1 MSDAPTDSL
10 PEDDIPNLHEIKA
23 LETAAV
29 KLAEGDDLTG
39 ALDALNEVITLS
51 PNYASVYNNR
61 AQVRMIY
68 VI

>member
-29 KLAEGDDLTG
+29 KLAEGGNLTE
-39 ALDALNEVITLS
+39 ALNALNKVITLS

-61 AQVRMIY
+61 AQVRKIM
-68 VI
+68 